1 MITLVEVRAAAERIR
16 CKVRRTPLIAA
27 APMKAA
33 LPGML
38 SLKLENLQLT
48 GSFKARGAMN
58 ALAALGSEGA
68 RRGLV
73 TASGGNHGLAV
84 AYAGH
89 IGRVKATIFLPT
101 SAPAEKA
108 EKLRVWGAEVAI
120 EGAVWDDANRAAL
133 AHAAKSGA
141 AYIHPFADPQ
151 VIAGQGTIALEVLE
165 DAPETD
171 TLVVAIGG
179 GGLISGIALAAKA
192 LKPSIRVIGVEPTGA
207 PTLYKSLEAGTV
219 VELASIAT
227 AAGTLAP
234 RRSDP
239 INVDIIKAN
248 VESIVLVTDEEM
260 REAARMLWFE
270 WGLAAELSG
279 AAAFAAVTAGRYR
292 PDAVERVCV
301 LVCGAGKDGLS

>member
-1 MITLVEVRAAAERIR
+1 MITLAEMRAAAERIR
-16 CKVRRTPLIAA
+16 GKVRRTPLISA
-27 APMKAA
+27 APMKTA
-33 LPGML
+33 LPGIL
-38 SLKLENLQLT
+38 SLKLENLQVT

-58 ALAALGSEGA
+58 ALAALGAEGA

-89 IGRVKATIFLPT
+89 VGRVKATIFLPT
-101 SAPAEKA
+101 SAPGEKA
-108 EKLRVWGAEVAI
+108 EKLGAWGAEVVI

-133 AHAAKSGA
+133 AHAEKTGA
-141 AYIHPFADPQ
+141 AYIHPFADPN
-151 VIAGQGTIALEVLE
+151 VIAGQGTIALEILE
-165 DAPETD
+165 EAPETD
-171 TLVVAIGG
+171 TLIVAIGG

-192 LKPSIRVIGVEPTGA
+192 LKPSIRIIGVEPTGA

-239 INVDIIKAN
+239 LNLDIIKAN
-248 VESIVLVTDEEM
+248 VDSIVLVTDAEM
-260 REAARMLWFE
+260 REAARALWFE
-270 WGLAAELSG
+270 CGLAAELSG
-279 AAAFAAVTAGRYR
+279 AASLAAIAAGRYR
-292 PDAVERVCV
+292 PAEAERVCV
-301 LVCGAGKDGLS
+301 LVCGAGKDGLD